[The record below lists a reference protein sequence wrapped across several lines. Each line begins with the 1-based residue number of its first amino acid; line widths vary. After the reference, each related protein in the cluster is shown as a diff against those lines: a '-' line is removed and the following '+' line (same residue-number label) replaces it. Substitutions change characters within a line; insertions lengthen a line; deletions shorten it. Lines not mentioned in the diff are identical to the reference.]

1 MTIHR
6 KKSDCCGEILKILA
20 PARRFPSIHWMKK
33 ELSLVSFVGQKG
45 GVGKSSLARLLCVAA
60 ARAGHKVLLADF
72 DLEQLT
78 CVEWNA
84 TRMRRNVEP
93 ELDVRSFKSLKKLRK
108 TEENFDLIVADTRG
122 LADELTKDVAEES
135 SVVFLPTGTSED
147 DLRPTLGL
155 ARRLARQ
162 GADGKIALILSKTG
176 RSDRQIAQAQQK
188 IELEGF
194 PLLPVAWGLRDG
206 LQSEFDH
213 GGTGLEASNHFLR
226 EIAESTSTA
235 MLKRVFG

>member
-1 MTIHR
+1 MWSAWHEER
-6 KKSDCCGEILKILA
+6 AQPRFL
-20 PARRFPSIHWMKK
+20 RRA
-33 ELSLVSFVGQKG
+33 EG
-45 GVGKSSLARLLCVAA
+45 GVGKSSLARLLAVAA

-84 TRMRRNVEP
+84 ARLRRDIVSEI
-93 ELDVRSFKSLKKLRK
+93 DVRAFKSLKKLRK

-122 LADELTKDVAEES
+122 LADDLTKEVAEES

-147 DLRPTLGL
+147 DLRPTLAL
-155 ARRLARQ
+155 ARRIARQ
-162 GADGKIALILSKTG
+162 GAEGKIALILSKTG
-176 RSDRQIAQAQQK
+176 RSERQIAQAQQK
-188 IELEGF
+188 IETEGF
-194 PLLPVAWGLRDG
+194 PLLPAAWGLRDG

-213 GGTGLEASNHFLR
+213 GGTGLEAANHYLR
-226 EIAESTSTA
+226 EIAESTSGA